1 MGYAYLYFLRRVPCL
16 SPLPPLPSALSRPLS
31 VPNVLHKYVFPTESP
46 ILTPFVMLAVVP
58 ARAWMQ
64 QLLACYFVYEEC
76 ADSNRHLTGLRV
88 QGYNPNRNATAALQ
102 LPIGLKRPCRR
113 AGSNRKRY
121 YIRHPTTLA
130 LVYAKCADS
139 YTHLTQPHATAALQ
153 LPIGLKRPCRR
164 AGSNRKRFY
173 ISHPTP
179 PTAAAAAALRPLSG
193 LKRPSRWAGPTH

>member
-121 YIRHPTTLA
+121 YIRHPTTFA

-139 YTHLTQPHATAALQ
+139 YTHLTQPQCDGGATTAD
-153 LPIGLKRPCRR
+153 RPKETMPSGRVK
-164 AGSNRKRFY
+164 SQEVLY
-173 ISHPTP
+173 TP
-179 PTAAAAAALRPLSG
+179 PHHSCFGVR
-193 LKRPSRWAGPTH
+193 KVCR